1 MRWVISE
8 EQNENFANSLEKY
21 LIKKF
26 SNNDYLC
33 EIKVYVNDDESK
45 EFWNNFDIH
54 IILNERKLIDLN
66 SGQMRNLSVSLEN
79 KIHILLQEDFNFS
92 SWYENYF
99 IYTKKCL

>member
-1 MRWVISE
+1 MILVISE

-66 SGQMRNLSVSLEN
+66 SGQMRNLSVSLKN